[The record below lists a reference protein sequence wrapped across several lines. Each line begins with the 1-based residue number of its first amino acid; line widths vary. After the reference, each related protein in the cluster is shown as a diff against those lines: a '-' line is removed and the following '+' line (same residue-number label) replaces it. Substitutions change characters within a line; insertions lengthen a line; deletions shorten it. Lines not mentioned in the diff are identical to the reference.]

1 MWTLSPDSAPNQAS
15 SYYYEGEP
23 GRRAS
28 DSENDR
34 HNRLSNYIM
43 ARSSPSSP
51 TRSPNA
57 TPGTHSAAGTPRVAR
72 RHRIYSLAISNN
84 CHAQMGE
91 TSAKSMGWLKRSGL
105 LGRPTTKQL
114 GTLHDLVLAIG
125 GQNMAPGSPNIS
137 CASST
142 AVMTNSYTPSSDYN
156 EKAVRQKTESSL
168 PDNSNGGQLLEPGY
182 PAGVM
187 SPLGNIRRTS
197 SMPSV
202 GVDVSTGER
211 LRHYNYDV
219 KLSKLQKRALRFT
232 WQRLHTRNGGKR
244 VENVFEE
251 VFDRLMKAMPVMRD
265 MFTTRIFLSAISK
278 PMSDGSAQTNA
289 AHNASGGPLSPSCMT
304 SSNGSSATL
313 RDHARLI
320 VRMIDI
326 VIKNLDTDDRRR
338 TDTGSEL
345 DPILVGRAHA
355 SLRPYGFVSALWE
368 KMGET
373 IIDVVLS
380 QEAVRDLPGAG
391 QAWVVLTACLVD
403 QLRAGFETCREAQ
416 QRRLPSSACP
426 FHYAFSTQGKQ
437 QGKSV
442 LQQQELNHQLELEQF
457 EAASIAARNLCDCH
471 IAAVPEVEHKRIMP
485 ATPQY
490 QHSNQMVQRNSS
502 NSVTSSPSYS
512 PLGSSTALNNSFH
525 PNPQQQYAHRA
536 SWCPPSS
543 SPMAYQSNS
552 INKLPNRPPIETN
565 SAEAQNATDRLLSR
579 ARSGSNS
586 SRLSAV
592 LAQEYGDES
601 AMSSPGG
608 SRRNSSAEVLLMLN
622 SAAGGSGS
630 GLSRGRHSHHG
641 GVGSSSSSRRST
653 PERQRMFGRRQQPTP
668 PISSCMVTLAQQES
682 FTSHGSSSQLSVTG
696 GQLQSAAQTPTN

>member
-1 MWTLSPDSAPNQAS
+1 MWTLSPDSAPNQPS

-51 TRSPNA
+51 TRSPSA
-57 TPGTHSAAGTPRVAR
+57 TPTTHSTAGTPRIAR

-91 TSAKSMGWLKRSGL
+91 NSAKSMGWLKRSGI

-125 GQNMAPGSPNIS
+125 GQNIAPASPNIS

-142 AVMTNSYTPSSDYN
+142 AVMTNSYTHSSDYN

-278 PMSDGSAQTNA
+278 PMTDMSVQTNT
-289 AHNASGGPLSPSCMT
+289 AHNPPGGGPLSPSCMT
-304 SSNGSSATL
+304 SSTGSTATL

-403 QLRAGFETCREAQ
+403 QLRAGFETCREQ
-416 QRRLPSSACP
+416 QRQLPSSGCP
-426 FHYAFSTQGKQ
+426 FHYAFSTQAKQ

-457 EAASIAARNLCDCH
+457 EAAT
-471 IAAVPEVEHKRIMP
+471 AVPEVEHKRIMP

-490 QHSNQMVQRNSS
+490 QHASPMVQRNSS

-512 PLGSSTALNNSFH
+512 PFGSSTALNNSFH

-543 SPMAYQSNS
+543 SPMAYQPNS
-552 INKLPNRPPIETN
+552 INKLPNRPPVESN
-565 SAEAQNATDRLLSR
+565 SAETQNATDRLLNR

-601 AMSSPGG
+601 AMSSQGG

-622 SAAGGSGS
+622 SAAGGSGV
-630 GLSRGRHSHHG
+630 GLLRGRHSHHG
-641 GVGSSSSSRRST
+641 GVSGSSGSSRRST

-668 PISSCMVTLAQQES
+668 PISSGMVTLAQQES
-682 FTSHGSSSQLSVTG
+682 FTSHGSSSQHSVIG
-696 GQLQSAAQTPTN
+696 GQLQSAAQTPTT